1 MTSVMTTGARPGE
14 HDQVMTS
21 RLSSHRGRAGIAHR
35 SWQPRPGDGLDLNA
49 GGGVGPVE
57 RFEART
63 NGPTI
68 AWISGLYPAMATRM
82 PSVMTSAG
90 VHPLPGGANGPVD
103 DESIGAGHPVMMT
116 KVMTSR
122 PSSHRGQT
130 RPRPGEHDQGGDE
143 FTATRRA
150 LRGHPVALAIDDFSD
165 DHR

>member
-1 MTSVMTTGARPGE
+1 MLTA
-14 HDQVMTS
+14 
-21 RLSSHRGRAGIAHR
+21 AGNH
-35 SWQPRPGDGLDLNA
+35 
-49 GGGVGPVE
+49 GPAMV
-57 RFEART
+57 
-63 NGPTI
+63 
-68 AWISGLYPAMATRM
+68 WISGLYPAMATRM

-130 RPRPGEHDQGGDE
+130 RPRPGEHDQGDGLKAIEPQKSSGTRSPGRAWPGAATSSPRPGEHDQGGDE

-150 LRGHPVALAIDDFSD
+150 LRDHPVAQAIDDFSD